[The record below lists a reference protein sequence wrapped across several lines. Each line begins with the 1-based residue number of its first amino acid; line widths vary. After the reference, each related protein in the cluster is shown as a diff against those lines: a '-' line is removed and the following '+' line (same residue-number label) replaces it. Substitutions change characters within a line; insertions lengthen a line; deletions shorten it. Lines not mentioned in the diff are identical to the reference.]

1 MTQPSRTRAAVVA
14 LLLAAGPAGLAQPP
28 DQQAALLLTTA
39 RKAYADANPQAAA
52 DKFNEFLQK
61 FGGHKDAPAAR
72 YGLGLALL
80 DLPNPDRPKAIE
92 ALGPP
97 ANDPNFPDRPA
108 ALYYLAAAHHG
119 QGLKELAEAA
129 AKPNEADG
137 RRKAAEQRFN
147 DAARFFAQSREQFEK
162 KGDAD
167 GAARSRADQAD
178 AELRA
183 NKPKDAR
190 ATAEPFAKDP
200 ALAKSPSRP
209 LGLYRHG
216 LACFQLNDLAAAGRS
231 LGLLAPWDQPFGPHA
246 RYLLGRVH
254 AEQGERAEAAAAFD
268 AVVAEYTKQKQAA
281 QEALKQ
287 PDRFKADPWEKARLE
302 ALVKSPP
309 PDHVAGSAFHAASLG
324 YEAGRF
330 GDALARFQAFP
341 KDYPQSP
348 LKDDAALRAGL
359 CQVQLKQYDEAAKT
373 LQPLTNN
380 PRLADQALLWLG
392 KSQAGQALT
401 ADPNNPNARKDA
413 FNRAVQSLRAAA
425 DKANAQAAADPT
437 ARTRRADILL
447 DLGDTLAAAGQAPE
461 AVNVYQSIWNEKLLP
476 ARNDE
481 VLQRLVAALHL
492 AGDLAG
498 SDARISEFRQQFPQS
513 PLTPAVLFRGA
524 ENAYARAAK
533 LAKDNKPEA
542 KAAFA
547 DAGKKYEEVV
557 GKFPEFERA
566 SRARFGLALCLVA
579 AGEYEKAVTVLE
591 AVPAPERVGDLAGVA
606 VVLADC
612 HIRTAPAKAED
623 ALQDN
628 VLREKLGAAAGLL
641 DGFVSANPKD
651 PGAADALV
659 KFGVCQRRLAQQF
672 PPGNERNDLL
682 SKARAAVERVPR
694 EYGQSPVVGAAAL
707 ERAKVMALQGDKG
720 GAAGQLAEFR
730 KDPLGKSPVAPL
742 AYIALATHLRE
753 QNQAQPAAD
762 VMKEARDKFSE
773 ALKADPER
781 KEWGPLL
788 RYHQG
793 LALLAAGKP
802 AEARPAFE
810 RVVEEAKDQ
819 PVAVEAALRACQC
832 QADDARKKLAEAEK
846 GKADDKVKAA
856 KAELREAA
864 KAAGQRA
871 DGFKEK
877 HPQAEARA
885 RLLYDAAWAL
895 RAAGDDPAPAYAKL
909 IAEFPDRSLAVDA
922 RLELAE
928 HLADKGKPDEA
939 VKLLKE
945 ALDAEPAD
953 GQPSP
958 DTADRLR
965 LRLGAALFA
974 AKDVPAAKAQFET
987 VAGNAKSP
995 HRAAALYRLAEC
1007 LIADKK
1013 WDEAAKKLAVFRDD
1027 GAFHN
1032 VPGVSDRAM
1041 LRLGTVLAELK
1052 QWDPARQAFEAVPG
1066 RYGDG
1071 NPWAPDARYGAGWTL
1086 QNQGRYDEAVN
1097 AYGWVTQRVTDDRAG
1112 RAQLGIG
1119 LCRAAQK
1126 RWADAGQAFAAVY
1139 YGYDLPELKYAALVE
1154 HARALLDEKKPAE
1167 AAKLLE
1173 KVAKD
1178 APADSPWA
1186 KAVKELAAKAKP

>member
-1 MTQPSRTRAAVVA
+1 MPAPSRPAVVVAFA
-14 LLLAAGPAGLAQPP
+14 LMAAGPAAAQPP

-39 RKAYADANPQAAA
+39 RKAYADANPQVAA

-61 FGGHKDAPAAR
+61 FGGHKEANAAR

-80 DLPNPDRPKAIE
+80 DLPNPDRQKAID

-97 ANDPNFPDRPA
+97 ANDANFPDRPA

-129 AKPNEADG
+129 ARPNEADG

-147 DAARFFAQSREQFEK
+147 DAARFFAQSREQYEK

-167 GAARSRADQAD
+167 GAARARADQAD

-183 NKPKDAR
+183 NRPEDAR
-190 ATAEPFAKDP
+190 AAAEPFLKDP
-200 ALAKSPSRP
+200 ALDKSPSRP
-209 LGLYRHG
+209 LGLYRYG
-216 LACFQLNDLAAAGRS
+216 LACFRLNDLSAAGRS
-231 LGLLAPWDQPFGPHA
+231 LGLLAPFDQPFGPHA

-254 AEQGERAEAAAAFD
+254 ADQGERAEAAAAFD
-268 AVVAEYTKQKQAA
+268 AVVAEYRKQRKAA
-281 QEALKQ
+281 EEALKQ
-287 PDRFKADPWEKARLE
+287 PDRFKNDPWEKARLE
-302 ALVKSPP
+302 ALVKGPA

-330 GDALARFQAFP
+330 GDALARLQAFP

-359 CQVQLKQYDEAAKT
+359 CQVQLKQYDEAART

-380 PRLADQALLWLG
+380 PRLADQAFLWLG
-392 KSQAGQALT
+392 KAQAGQAAA
-401 ADPNNPNARKDA
+401 ADPNNPNARKDL
-413 FNRAVQSLRAAA
+413 FNRAVQSLRTAA
-425 DKANAQAAADPT
+425 DKANALAGSDPAA
-437 ARTRRADILL
+437 RGRRADILL
-447 DLGDTLAAAGQAPE
+447 ELGDTLAAAGQAPE

-481 VLQRLVAALHL
+481 VLQRLAAALHL
-492 AGDLAG
+492 AGDLNG
-498 SDARISEFRQQFPQS
+498 SDARVGEFRQQFPQS
-513 PLTPAVLFRGA
+513 PLTPMVLFRGA
-524 ENAYARAAK
+524 ENGYARAAK
-533 LAKDNKPEA
+533 LARENKPEA

-547 DAGKKYEEVV
+547 DAAKKYEEVV
-557 GKFPEFERA
+557 GRFPEFERA
-566 SRARFGLALCLVA
+566 GRARFGLALCLVA
-579 AGEYEKAVTVLE
+579 AGEYEKAIPVLE

-612 HIRTAPAKAED
+612 HLRTAPAKAED

-628 VLREKLGAAAGLL
+628 MLREKLGAAAGLL
-641 DGFVSANPKD
+641 DAFVGANPKD

-659 KFGVCQRRLAQQF
+659 KLGVCQRRLAGQF

-682 SKARAAVERVPR
+682 NKARGAVERVQR
-694 EYGQSPVVGAAAL
+694 EYGGSPAVGAAAL

-720 GAAGQLAEFR
+720 GAAGQLGEFR
-730 KDPLGKSPVAPL
+730 RDPLGKSAVAPL

-753 QNQAQPAAD
+753 QNQPQQAAD
-762 VMKEARDKFSE
+762 VMKEARDRYGE
-773 ALKADPER
+773 ALKNDPER
-781 KEWGPLL
+781 KDWVPLL
-788 RYHQG
+788 RYHHG

-810 RVVEEAKDQ
+810 QVIAEAKDQ

-832 QADDARKKLAEAEK
+832 RADDARKKLAEAEK
-846 GKADDKVKAA
+846 GKADDQAKAA
-856 KAELREAA
+856 RAELREAA
-864 KAAGQRA
+864 TTALRRA
-871 DGFKEK
+871 DELKEK

-895 RAAGDDPAPAYAKL
+895 KAAGDDPAPAYSKL

-928 HLADKGKPDEA
+928 HLADRGKMAES
-939 VKLLKE
+939 VKILRD

-953 GQPSP
+953 GQPP
-958 DTADRLR
+958 ADTADRVR

-974 AKDVPAAKAQFET
+974 AKDIPAAKAQFEA
-987 VAGNAKSP
+987 VAGNPKSP

-1007 LIADKK
+1007 LIAEGR
-1013 WDEAAKKLAVFRDD
+1013 WDEARKRLAVFRDD
-1027 GAFHN
+1027 GALHH

-1071 NPWAPDARYGAGWTL
+1071 NQWAPDARYGAGWTL

-1097 AYGWVTQRVTDDRAG
+1097 AYGWVTQRVADDRAG

-1126 RWADAGQAFAAVY
+1126 RWADAGRAFAAVY
-1139 YGYDLPELKYAALVE
+1139 YGYDLPELKYAAMVE
-1154 HARALLDEKKPAE
+1154 HARALVAEGKPAE

-1178 APADSPWA
+1178 APPDSPWA
-1186 KAVKELAAKAKP
+1186 KAATDLAGKAGM